1 MINAKIGILL
11 GLGLLS
17 YLIWA
22 VQHHHRDKS
31 LTWEIVVEYLLVAA
45 LSATILFSTNI

>member
-1 MINAKIGILL
+1 MINAKIEILL
-11 GLGLLS
+11 GLTLLA

-31 LTWEIVVEYLLVAA
+31 LTWEIVVEYLVVAA